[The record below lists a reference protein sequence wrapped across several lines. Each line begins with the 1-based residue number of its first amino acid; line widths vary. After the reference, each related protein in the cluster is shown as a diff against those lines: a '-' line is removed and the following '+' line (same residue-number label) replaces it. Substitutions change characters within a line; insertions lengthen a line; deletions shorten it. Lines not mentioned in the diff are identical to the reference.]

1 MPGHDVESTAEIVTT
16 NKQNDMT
23 MEKEY
28 IQKLLDRYMSAETTK
43 EEEQLLSDYFSS
55 HREIPAEWRGYSI
68 LFRGIK
74 QYKPMKI
81 ASHRSVVLKWSA
93 VAAIITVIYGTGLL
107 LMRQDKTSIKPS
119 DSVSYVNESPTR
131 NIIEP
136 KHETGVTA
144 SVQKELLTE
153 RTTQKHRVRK
163 SKKVTIPSTQA
174 EQLPNIPQS
183 VSSLISADSSIP
195 EQSPLARCSATLDPS
210 GTRNLSSHREHMRN
224 NIEKTFEQNT
234 IFIAQNTVEL

>member
-1 MPGHDVESTAEIVTT
+1 
-16 NKQNDMT
+16 MT

-55 HREIPAEWRGYSI
+55 HRDIPAEWRGYSI

-93 VAAIITVIYGTGLL
+93 VAAIITVIFGTGLL

-119 DSVSYVNESPTR
+119 DSVSYVNEPYKQ
-131 NIIEP
+131 NVIEP
-136 KHETGVTA
+136 KHETGMTE
-144 SVQKELLTE
+144 SVQAELPVE
-153 RTTQKHRVRK
+153 RSAQKHRVTK
-163 SKKVTIPSTQA
+163 SKKEVIPSTPA
-174 EQLPNIPQS
+174 EPLPDISQP
-183 VSSLISADSSIP
+183 VRSLIPADAS
-195 EQSPLARCSATLDPS
+195 
-210 GTRNLSSHREHMRN
+210 TRSLSSHREQMRN
-224 NIEKTFEQNT
+224 NIEAIFDQNT
-234 IFIAQNTVEL
+234 IFIAQNSVEL

>member
-1 MPGHDVESTAEIVTT
+1 
-16 NKQNDMT
+16 MT

-93 VAAIITVIYGTGLL
+93 VAAIITVIFGTGLL

-163 SKKVTIPSTQA
+163 SKKVTILSTQA

-183 VSSLISADSSIP
+183 VSSLIPADSSIP
-195 EQSPLARCSATLDPS
+195 EQSPLARCFATLDPS

-224 NIEKTFEQNT
+224 NIEKTFEKNT

>member
-1 MPGHDVESTAEIVTT
+1 MNI
-16 NKQNDMT
+16 
-23 MEKEY
+23 EKGY
-28 IQKLLDRYMSAETTK
+28 IQKLLDSYLAAETTR
-43 EEEQLLSDYFSS
+43 EEEDLLADYFCT
-55 HREIPAEWRGYSI
+55 HRDVPAEWRGYSI

-93 VAAIITVIYGTGLL
+93 VAAIITVIFGTGLL

-119 DSVSYVNESPTR
+119 DSVSYANESPTR

-136 KHETGVTA
+136 KHETSVTA

-195 EQSPLARCSATLDPS
+195 EQSPLARCSATLGPS
-210 GTRNLSSHREHMRN
+210 GTRNLSSHREQMRN
-224 NIEKTFEQNT
+224 NIEAIFEQNT
-234 IFIAQNTVEL
+234 IFIAQNSVEL

>member
-1 MPGHDVESTAEIVTT
+1 
-16 NKQNDMT
+16 MT

-93 VAAIITVIYGTGLL
+93 VAAIITVIFGTGLL

-144 SVQKELLTE
+144 SVPKELLTE

-174 EQLPNIPQS
+174 EQFPNIPQS
-183 VSSLISADSSIP
+183 VSSLIPADSSIP
-195 EQSPLARCSATLDPS
+195 EQSPLARCFATLDPS
-210 GTRNLSSHREHMRN
+210 GTRNLSSHQGHMRN

>member
-93 VAAIITVIYGTGLL
+93 VAAIITVIFGTGLL

-119 DSVSYVNESPTR
+119 DSVSYVNEPYKQ
-131 NIIEP
+131 NVIEP
-136 KHETGVTA
+136 KHETGMTE
-144 SVQKELLTE
+144 SVQAELPVE
-153 RTTQKHRVRK
+153 RSAQKHRVRK
-163 SKKVTIPSTQA
+163 SKKEVIPSTPA
-174 EQLPNIPQS
+174 EPLPDISQP
-183 VSSLISADSSIP
+183 VRSLIPADAS
-195 EQSPLARCSATLDPS
+195 
-210 GTRNLSSHREHMRN
+210 TRSLSSHREQMRN
-224 NIEKTFEQNT
+224 NIEAIFEQNT

>member
-1 MPGHDVESTAEIVTT
+1 
-16 NKQNDMT
+16 MT

-43 EEEQLLSDYFSS
+43 EEERLLSDYFSS

-93 VAAIITVIYGTGLL
+93 VAAIITVIFGTGLL

-174 EQLPNIPQS
+174 EQLHNIPQS

-224 NIEKTFEQNT
+224 NIEKTFEHNT

>member
-1 MPGHDVESTAEIVTT
+1 
-16 NKQNDMT
+16 MT

-93 VAAIITVIYGTGLL
+93 VAAIITVIFGTGLL

-119 DSVSYVNESPTR
+119 DSVAYINEPYTQ
-131 NIIEP
+131 NVIEP
-136 KHETGVTA
+136 KHETGVTE
-144 SVQKELLTE
+144 SVQAELPVE
-153 RTTQKHRVRK
+153 RSTQKHRVRK
-163 SKKVTIPSTQA
+163 SKKEEIPSTLA
-174 EQLPNIPQS
+174 EPLPDISQP
-183 VSSLISADSSIP
+183 VCSLIPADASIP
-195 EQSPLARCSATLDPS
+195 EQSSP
-210 GTRNLSSHREHMRN
+210 TRSLSSHREQMRN
-224 NIEKTFEQNT
+224 NIETTFEQNT

>member
-1 MPGHDVESTAEIVTT
+1 
-16 NKQNDMT
+16 MT

-93 VAAIITVIYGTGLL
+93 VAAIITVIFGTGLL

-119 DSVSYVNESPTR
+119 DSVSYVNEPYTQ
-131 NIIEP
+131 NVIEP
-136 KHETGVTA
+136 KHETGMTE
-144 SVQKELLTE
+144 SVQAELPVE
-153 RTTQKHRVRK
+153 RSAQKHRVRK
-163 SKKVTIPSTQA
+163 SKKEVIPSTPA
-174 EQLPNIPQS
+174 EPLPDISQP
-183 VSSLISADSSIP
+183 VRSLIPADAS
-195 EQSPLARCSATLDPS
+195 
-210 GTRNLSSHREHMRN
+210 TRSLSSHREQMRN
-224 NIEKTFEQNT
+224 NIEAIFEQNT
-234 IFIAQNTVEL
+234 IFIAQNSVEL

>member
-1 MPGHDVESTAEIVTT
+1 
-16 NKQNDMT
+16 

-43 EEEQLLSDYFSS
+43 EEERLLSDYFSS
-55 HREIPAEWRGYSI
+55 HRDIPAEWRDYSI

-74 QYKPMKI
+74 QYEPMKI

-93 VAAIITVIYGTGLL
+93 VAAIITVIFGTGLL

-153 RTTQKHRVRK
+153 RSAQKHRVRK
-163 SKKVTIPSTQA
+163 SKKVTIPSIQA

-210 GTRNLSSHREHMRN
+210 GTRNLSSHREQMRN
-224 NIEKTFEQNT
+224 NIEAIFEQNT
-234 IFIAQNTVEL
+234 IFIAQNSVEL

>member
-1 MPGHDVESTAEIVTT
+1 
-16 NKQNDMT
+16 MT
-23 MEKEY
+23 IEKEY

-81 ASHRSVVLKWSA
+81 ASHKSVVLKWSA
-93 VAAIITVIYGTGLL
+93 VAAIITVIFGTGLL

-136 KHETGVTA
+136 IHETGVTA

-183 VSSLISADSSIP
+183 VSSLIPADSSIP
-195 EQSPLARCSATLDPS
+195 EQSPLARCFATLDPS

>member
-1 MPGHDVESTAEIVTT
+1 
-16 NKQNDMT
+16 MT

-93 VAAIITVIYGTGLL
+93 AAAIITVIFGTGLL
-107 LMRQDKTSIKPS
+107 LMRQDKTSINPS
-119 DSVSYVNESPTR
+119 DSVAYTNEPYKQ
-131 NIIEP
+131 NVIEP
-136 KHETGVTA
+136 KHETGMTE
-144 SVQKELLTE
+144 SVQAELPVE
-153 RTTQKHRVRK
+153 RSAQKHRVRK
-163 SKKVTIPSTQA
+163 SKKEVIPSTPA
-174 EQLPNIPQS
+174 EPLPDISQP
-183 VSSLISADSSIP
+183 VRSLIPADAS
-195 EQSPLARCSATLDPS
+195 
-210 GTRNLSSHREHMRN
+210 TRSLSSHREQMRN
-224 NIEKTFEQNT
+224 NIEAIFEQNT

>member
-1 MPGHDVESTAEIVTT
+1 
-16 NKQNDMT
+16 

-93 VAAIITVIYGTGLL
+93 AAAIITILFGTGLL
-107 LMRQDKTSIKPS
+107 LIHHDKTSINPS
-119 DSVSYVNESPTR
+119 DSVAYINEPYTQ
-131 NIIEP
+131 NVIEP
-136 KHETGVTA
+136 KHETGVTE
-144 SVQKELLTE
+144 SVQAELPVE
-153 RTTQKHRVRK
+153 RSTQKHRVRK
-163 SKKVTIPSTQA
+163 SKKEEIPSTLA
-174 EQLPNIPQS
+174 EPLPDISQP
-183 VSSLISADSSIP
+183 VCSLIPADASIP
-195 EQSPLARCSATLDPS
+195 EQSSP
-210 GTRNLSSHREHMRN
+210 TRSLSSHREQMRN
-224 NIEKTFEQNT
+224 NIETTFEQNT

>member
-1 MPGHDVESTAEIVTT
+1 
-16 NKQNDMT
+16 MT

-93 VAAIITVIYGTGLL
+93 VAAIITVIFGTGLL

>member
-1 MPGHDVESTAEIVTT
+1 
-16 NKQNDMT
+16 MT

-55 HREIPAEWRGYSI
+55 HRKIPAEWRGYSI

-93 VAAIITVIYGTGLL
+93 VAAIITVIFGTGLL

-119 DSVSYVNESPTR
+119 DSVAYINEPYTQ
-131 NIIEP
+131 NVIEP
-136 KHETGVTA
+136 KHETGVTE
-144 SVQKELLTE
+144 SVQAELPVE
-153 RTTQKHRVRK
+153 RSTQKHRVRK
-163 SKKVTIPSTQA
+163 SKKEEIPSTLA
-174 EQLPNIPQS
+174 EPLPDISQP
-183 VSSLISADSSIP
+183 VCSLIPADASIP
-195 EQSPLARCSATLDPS
+195 EQSSP
-210 GTRNLSSHREHMRN
+210 TRSLSSHREQMRN
-224 NIEKTFEQNT
+224 NIETTFEQNT

>member
-1 MPGHDVESTAEIVTT
+1 
-16 NKQNDMT
+16 MT

-93 VAAIITVIYGTGLL
+93 VAAIITVIFGTGLL

-136 KHETGVTA
+136 KHETGVTASVQTA

-183 VSSLISADSSIP
+183 VSSLIPADSSIP
-195 EQSPLARCSATLDPS
+195 EQSPLARCFATLDPS
-210 GTRNLSSHREHMRN
+210 ETRNLSSHREHMRN